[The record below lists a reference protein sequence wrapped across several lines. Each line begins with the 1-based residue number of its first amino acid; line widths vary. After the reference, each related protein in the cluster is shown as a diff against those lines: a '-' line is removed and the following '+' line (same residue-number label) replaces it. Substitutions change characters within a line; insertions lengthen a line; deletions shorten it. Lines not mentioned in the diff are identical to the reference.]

1 MDLSGVFVPT
11 VTPFDEAG
19 EIDLDGF
26 RSNCRTWLQAG
37 ISGLVVGGTSGEAV
51 LLDEDERI
59 ALWEVAREELGD
71 RILIA
76 GTGAES
82 TRASIRL
89 AMAAADAGADALL
102 VQPPAFF
109 KGAMHPAA
117 LDAHFRAVAENS
129 PVPVIVYQV
138 PLKCSTLDLPND
150 WVAEISHHPNVVGIK
165 DSRGKL
171 ELVEELVQKCAN
183 GFQVLVGSG
192 ALLLSGLQAGAVG
205 GILGVANLMAEDCA
219 EIARAHAAGDDTRAE
234 EVQNWVTPVH
244 NSIVAVMGVPG
255 LKASLDRMGMHGGRP
270 RMPLNPL
277 AADRVPELE
286 SVLLNAGI
294 DTPKSA
300 A

>member
-1 MDLSGVFVPT
+1 MDLSGVFVPS
-11 VTPFDEAG
+11 VTPFDDAG
-19 EIDLDGF
+19 EIDLDAF
-26 RSNCRTWLQAG
+26 RANCRTWLEAG

-51 LLDEDERI
+51 LLDEDERF
-59 ALWEVAREELGD
+59 ALWSVAREELGD

-82 TRASIRL
+82 TRASVRL

-109 KGAMHPAA
+109 KGAMSAAA
-117 LDAHFRAVAENS
+117 LDAHFREVADAS

-171 ELVEELVQKCAN
+171 ELVEELVQKCAP

-192 ALLLSGLQAGAVG
+192 AILYAGLQAGAVG

-219 EIARAHAAGDDTRAE
+219 EICRAFAAGDDARAE
-234 EVQNWVTPVH
+234 EVQRWVAPVH
-244 NSIVAVMGVPG
+244 NTIVAVMGVPG
-255 LKASLDRMGMHGGRP
+255 LKAALDRMGMHGGRP
-270 RMPLNPL
+270 RMPLHPL
-277 AADRVPELE
+277 AAERVPELE
-286 SVLLNAGI
+286 AALTEAGI
-294 DTPKSA
+294 DTPRSA